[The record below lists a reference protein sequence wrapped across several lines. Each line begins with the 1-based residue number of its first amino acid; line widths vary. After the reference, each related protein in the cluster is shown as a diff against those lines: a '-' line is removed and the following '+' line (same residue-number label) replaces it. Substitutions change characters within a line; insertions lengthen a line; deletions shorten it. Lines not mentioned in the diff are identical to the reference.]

1 MAFMWVCA
9 EVARRESSL
18 PIPLTSGLDSVNT
31 ARLENSSQT
40 CGCVQNWPEDEEN
53 GVEFRYL
60 CGNVDHSGALE
71 EAGVCEA
78 DAIIIGPAEDL
89 PDNEVCAQGG
99 FHQPEQPYKDAVC
112 KHYIAMFT
120 SKKYRFRK

>member
-1 MAFMWVCA
+1 MHAAHVK
-9 EVARRESSL
+9 S
-18 PIPLTSGLDSVNT
+18 
-31 ARLENSSQT
+31 SSQM
-40 CGCVQNWPEDEEN
+40 CGLMSCGHVQNWPEDEEN

-89 PDNEVCAQGG
+89 PDNEVCAEAGLN
-99 FHQPEQPYKDAVC
+99 QPG
-112 KHYIAMFT
+112 
-120 SKKYRFRK
+120 

>member
-1 MAFMWVCA
+1 M
-9 EVARRESSL
+9 
-18 PIPLTSGLDSVNT
+18 
-31 ARLENSSQT
+31 
-40 CGCVQNWPEDEEN
+40 QNWPEDQEN

-89 PDNEVCAQGG
+89 PDNEVCAQAG
-99 FHQPEQPYKDAVC
+99 FNQPEQPYKDAVC
-112 KHYIAMFT
+112 NYCMAMS
-120 SKKYRFRK
+120 SKGPGYKEPNTKWEIKQLTTAQKLSSQINPPSNLPWNLKQSQ